1 MISLCEMS
9 GRILQ
14 SNPATKS
21 EAFSVARCPENV
33 SYCAEQTC
41 GRDPISQL
49 AVRRPYPRMELT
61 QESFD
66 LLLSWLHPDPDE
78 AGRIYV
84 KIRAGLV
91 RNFARQGV
99 PVPEELA
106 DITLDR
112 VAQKLPEI
120 IDNWEGQPER
130 YFYRVAFWVL
140 REYWART
147 IITEELNPDEPI
159 PTPDPDQSKEIRSYC
174 FNECMARLAASQR
187 DLIEEYYFG
196 EKGTRIRRRKKLAA
210 RLKIEMSALRVKAL
224 RIRKCLKKCTRE
236 SIAKMEQRDFWNNQ

>member
-1 MISLCEMS
+1 MI
-9 GRILQ
+9 GRFLQ
-14 SNPATKS
+14 SSHASRS
-21 EAFSVARCPENV
+21 EGFSVARSPENV
-33 SYCAEQTC
+33 SYCGQQTN
-41 GRDPISQL
+41 GRHPSTQL
-49 AVRRPYPRMELT
+49 AAQRPYPRMELT

-66 LLLSWLHPDPDE
+66 LLLSWLHPDADE

-106 DITLDR
+106 DITVDR

-120 IDNWEGQPER
+120 IDNWKGEPER

-147 IITEELNPDEPI
+147 IITEELDPDEPI
-159 PTPDPDQSKEIRSYC
+159 ATEVHDNIKEIRSYC
-174 FNECMARLAASQR
+174 INECMARLRPSQR
-187 DLIEEYYFG
+187 ELIEEYYG
-196 EKGTRIRRRKKLAA
+196 GDKGTRIRRRKELAA
-210 RLKIEMSALRVKAL
+210 RLNIEMSALRVKAL

-236 SIAKMEQRDFWNNQ
+236 CLAKMDESNY